1 MAKRVSLIFLVLVL
15 VLAGSGYWAYT
26 KLRTALLGN
35 GCKITVDKISIELD
49 LDEAPN
55 AATIAAVA
63 HRKRLPERA
72 VVIALATAEQE
83 SHIENLDYG
92 DRDSVGLFQQRPSQG
107 WGTEKQ
113 LADPVYASDR
123 FFSALVKIKGYQK
136 LDLHDAAQQ
145 VQRSADGSLYAQH
158 ENMAQILAAGY
169 TGRVPGAVTCWY
181 PNDEAT
187 PPNHAKAL
195 SELARNYGSKTE
207 TLADGVKAP
216 SKTVGWS
223 YSSWLVTHASKFGI
237 AKIKFDG
244 RSWTPADGNDG
255 WSPSKTAPTDRVV
268 IS

>member
-15 VLAGSGYWAYT
+15 ILAGSGYWAYT
-26 KLRTALLGN
+26 KLRIALLGN
-35 GCKITVDKISIELD
+35 GCKVTVNKTSIALD

-55 AATIAAVA
+55 AATITAVA

-113 LADPVYASDR
+113 LVDPVYASDR

-158 ENMAQILAAGY
+158 ENMAQTLAGGY

-181 PNDEAT
+181 PDDEAS
-187 PPNHAKAL
+187 PPNHAEAL
-195 SELARNYGSKTE
+195 SELSRSYGSKTA
-207 TLADGVKAP
+207 TVATGIKVP
-216 SKTVGWS
+216 SKTIGWS
-223 YSSWLVTHASKFGI
+223 YSAWLVSHASKFGI

-244 RSWTPADGNDG
+244 RSWTPANGSDG
-255 WSPSKTAPTDRVV
+255 WTPSNTAPTDRIL